1 MAGKGVCGLCHP
13 QLAVY
18 ILLVTVPTAVSCDK
32 IPQSSFLVK
41 TVGKTALLYKTPH
54 LMINP
59 SALFLAICFI
69 TSAMTESYTC
79 ASRTT

>member
-18 ILLVTVPTAVSCDK
+18 ILLVTMPTAVSCDK

-41 TVGKTALLYKTPH
+41 TVGKQPYYIKH
-54 LMINP
+54 LSSND
-59 SALFLAICFI
+59 
-69 TSAMTESYTC
+69 
-79 ASRTT
+79 